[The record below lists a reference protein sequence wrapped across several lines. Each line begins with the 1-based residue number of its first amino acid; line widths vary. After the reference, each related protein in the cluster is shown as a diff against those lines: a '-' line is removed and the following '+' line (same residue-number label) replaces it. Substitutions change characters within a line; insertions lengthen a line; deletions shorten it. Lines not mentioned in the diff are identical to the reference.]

1 MSARLHSRYA
11 KLTIIMLYTPTIKA
25 KESVKEE
32 RYKSVIFSKTRLWMI
47 FKPSLRQLCQVR
59 DPKVVF
65 PKLSLMAVL
74 LKMGHGV
81 NSLLW

>member
-1 MSARLHSRYA
+1 
-11 KLTIIMLYTPTIKA
+11 MLYALTFKA
-25 KESVKEE
+25 KESVKDE

-47 FKPSLRQLCQVR
+47 FKLLSSLRQLCQVR

-74 LKMGHGV
+74 RKMGHGV
-81 NSLLW
+81 ISLLW